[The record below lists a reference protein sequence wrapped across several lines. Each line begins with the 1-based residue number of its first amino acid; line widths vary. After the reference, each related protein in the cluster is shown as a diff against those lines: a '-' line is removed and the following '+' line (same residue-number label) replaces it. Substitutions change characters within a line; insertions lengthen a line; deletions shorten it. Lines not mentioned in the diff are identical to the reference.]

1 MLDICSNPCNTINM
15 NHSRDQII
23 DALMSEFHSLSHD
36 DFNNNDMNDVQYHSF
51 LQSLSLEQ
59 LIDETSTDDVFTLD
73 EFMYAYS

>member
-1 MLDICSNPCNTINM
+1 M

-36 DFNNNDMNDVQYHSF
+36 DFNHNEMNDVQYHSF

>member
-1 MLDICSNPCNTINM
+1 M

-36 DFNNNDMNDVQYHSF
+36 DFNSNDMNDVQYHSF